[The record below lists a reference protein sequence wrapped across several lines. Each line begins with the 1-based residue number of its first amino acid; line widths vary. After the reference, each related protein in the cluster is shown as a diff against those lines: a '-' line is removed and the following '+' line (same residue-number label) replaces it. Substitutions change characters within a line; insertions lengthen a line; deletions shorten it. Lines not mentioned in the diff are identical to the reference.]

1 MVSMNQSSFYIELSE
16 GSGRGH
22 LRARVL
28 KMGKHTLIIVGG
40 GEEHIGAVALGEPGS
55 SLSDKNEVTASAS
68 VITRFGHKEDE
79 IARKISI
86 SMASFLNQPVLVC
99 CGIHYENIT
108 PAEIDR
114 IETNIDS
121 LISELK
127 LKLKPESR

>member
-1 MVSMNQSSFYIELSE
+1 MNQSAFYTELSE
-16 GSGRGH
+16 GSGRGF
-22 LRARVL
+22 LRTRVL
-28 KMGKHTLIIVGG
+28 KMGKHILIIVGG

-55 SLSDKNEVTASAS
+55 SLSDKNKVTATAS
-68 VITRFGHKEDE
+68 VITRSGHKEDE

-86 SMASFLNQPVLVC
+86 SIASFLNQPVLVC

-108 PAEIDR
+108 AAEIDR

-127 LKLKPESR
+127 VKLAPKRI